1 MGKKILFAIVVLC
14 AIVIVL
20 CAYGWVP
27 EHTEKNCPEKVQNIS
42 AESDIDSDS
51 EYILVFSGEAVIE
64 GLYLKIDM
72 AGGQKWD
79 TEDGSILVTS
89 DYCNTLIVG
98 RKSDNGYKKEWFP
111 GGAVM
116 LRETYEE
123 TFGKK

>member
-1 MGKKILFAIVVLC
+1 MGKKILFAIVILC

-89 DYCNTLIVG
+89 DYRNTLVVW
-98 RKSDNGYKKEWFP
+98 RKSDNGYKKEWVS